1 MLAMSKPALSVTDV
15 AKSYGSV
22 QAVDG
27 ASFDLAAGEVTCLLG
42 RSGCGKSTLLR
53 LIAGLERADHGRIAG
68 DTVFADANTYLP
80 PEKRGIGLVFQDYAL
95 FPHLDVTRNV
105 GFGLAHLS
113 KAERAA
119 RVADLLDRFQIAHLA
134 RAYPHSLSGGEQQRV
149 AIARALAREP
159 AVVLMDEP
167 FSGLDGALRRDIQLA
182 ILGQLRASGAAVLIV
197 THDAE
202 EAMRV
207 GDRIVLM
214 AAGRILQTGTPEQCY
229 AQPTSAAAARL
240 LGPVNALTGVVKDGQ
255 IETAIGATP
264 APNHPEGP
272 ATLIAR
278 PEAFAVAGEETAFD
292 LTVTEIAYLGGR
304 YEVSGTV
311 GDAAILAHL
320 KARPAVEDGHISL
333 TLGTHKILPRRGRGT
348 SQGLVEGSLSAS
360 GNDDKPHNR
369 I

>member
-1 MLAMSKPALSVTDV
+1 MLAMPAPALSVADF
-15 AKSYGSV
+15 AKSYGPV

-27 ASFDLAAGEVTCLLG
+27 ASFDLAAGQVTCLLG

-53 LIAGLERADHGRIAG
+53 VIAGLERADRGRIAAG
-68 DTVFADANTYLP
+68 DAVLADGTTHLP

-105 GFGLAHLS
+105 GFGLAHLTKS
-113 KAERAA
+113 DRAT
-119 RVADLLDRFQIAHLA
+119 RVAALLDRFQIAHLA

-182 ILGQLRASGAAVLIV
+182 ILGALRASGAAVLIV

-207 GDRIVLM
+207 GDKIVLM
-214 AAGRILQTGTPEQCY
+214 AEGRVLQSGTPEECY
-229 AQPTSAAAARL
+229 AQPTSTAAARL
-240 LGPVNALTGVVKDGQ
+240 LGPVNALPGMVKDGR
-255 IETAIGATP
+255 ITTALGVTP
-264 APNHPEGP
+264 APGHPDGP

-278 PEAFAVAGEETAFD
+278 PEAFAMAGEGEGFD
-292 LTVTEIAYLGGR
+292 LTVSEVAYLGDR
-304 YEVSGTV
+304 YEVSGMV
-311 GDAAILAHL
+311 GDTPILAHL
-320 KARPAVEDGHISL
+320 AIRPEQTDGRTRL
-333 TLGTHKILPRRGRGT
+333 TLGTHKILPRKGRGT
-348 SQGLVEGSLSAS
+348 SQRLVEG
-360 GNDDKPHNR
+360 
-369 I
+369 

>member
-1 MLAMSKPALSVTDV
+1 MRSQTGMLTMPTPALAVTDV
-15 AKSYGSV
+15 AKSYGLV

-27 ASFDLAAGEVTCLLG
+27 ASFDLAAGQVTCLLG

-53 LIAGLERADHGRIAG
+53 LIAGLERADRGRIAA
-68 DTVFADANTYLP
+68 DDAVFADATTHLP

-95 FPHLDVTRNV
+95 FPHLDVTKNV
-105 GFGLAHLS
+105 GFGLAHLN
-113 KAERAA
+113 KAERAE
-119 RVADLLDRFQIAHLA
+119 RVVALLDRFQIAHLA

-182 ILGQLRASGAAVLIV
+182 ILSQLRASGAAVLIV

-214 AAGRILQTGTPEQCY
+214 AEGRVLQTGTPEQCY
-229 AQPTSAAAARL
+229 AEPTSPAAARL
-240 LGPVNALTGVVKDGQ
+240 LGPVNALPGMVKDGR
-255 IETAIGATP
+255 ITTAIGVMP
-264 APNHPEGP
+264 APGHPDGP

-278 PEAFAVAGEETAFD
+278 PEDFAMAAEGEGFN
-292 LTVTEIAYLGGR
+292 LMVSEIAYLGDR

-311 GDAAILAHL
+311 GDTPILAHL
-320 KARPAVEDGHISL
+320 NTRP
-333 TLGTHKILPRRGRGT
+333 ILGRGT
-348 SQGLVEGSLSAS
+348 VQLAVSLDAVRLV
-360 GNDDKPHNR
+360 
-369 I
+369 

>member
-1 MLAMSKPALSVTDV
+1 MLAMPAPALSVADV

-27 ASFDLAAGEVTCLLG
+27 ASFDLAAGQVTCLLG

-53 LIAGLERADHGRIAG
+53 LIAGLERADRGRIAAG
-68 DTVFADANTYLP
+68 DAVFADAATHLP

-95 FPHLDVTRNV
+95 FPHLDVTKNV
-105 GFGLAHLS
+105 GFGLAHLN
-113 KAERAA
+113 KAERAE
-119 RVADLLDRFQIAHLA
+119 RVAALLDRFQIAHLS

-182 ILGQLRASGAAVLIV
+182 ILGELRASGAAVLIV

-214 AAGRILQTGTPEQCY
+214 AEGRVLQSGTPEQCY
-229 AQPTSAAAARL
+229 AEPTSAAAARL
-240 LGPVNALTGVVKDGQ
+240 LGPVNTLAGMVKGGRITTALGT
-255 IETAIGATP
+255 TP
-264 APNHPEGP
+264 APGHSDGP

-278 PEAFAVAGEETAFD
+278 PEAFAMAREGEGFD
-292 LTVTEIAYLGGR
+292 LTVSEIAYLGDR
-304 YEVSGTV
+304 YEVSGMV
-311 GDAAILAHL
+311 GDVPILAHL
-320 KARPAVEDGHISL
+320 NTRP
-333 TLGTHKILPRRGRGT
+333 ILGRGT
-348 SQGLVEGSLSAS
+348 LQLAVSPGDVRLV
-360 GNDDKPHNR
+360 
-369 I
+369 

>member
-1 MLAMSKPALSVTDV
+1 MHTMPAPALSVADV

-27 ASFDLAAGEVTCLLG
+27 AGFDLVAGQVTCLLG

-53 LIAGLERADHGRIAG
+53 LIAGLERADRGRIAWG
-68 DTVFADANTYLP
+68 DAVFADAATHLP

-105 GFGLAHLS
+105 GFGLAHLN
-113 KAERAA
+113 KAERVE
-119 RVADLLDRFQIAHLA
+119 RVAALLDRFQIAHLA

-149 AIARALAREP
+149 AIARAVAREP

-167 FSGLDGALRRDIQLA
+167 FSGLDGALRRDIQIA

-214 AAGRILQTGTPEQCY
+214 AEGRVLQTGTPEQCY
-229 AQPTSAAAARL
+229 TEPTSAAAARL
-240 LGPVNALTGVVKDGQ
+240 LGPVNALPGMVKDGR
-255 IETAIGATP
+255 ITTALGVTP
-264 APNHPEGP
+264 APGHPDGP

-278 PEAFAVAGEETAFD
+278 PEAFAMAGEGEGFD
-292 LTVTEIAYLGGR
+292 LAVSEIAYLGDR
-304 YEVSGTV
+304 YEVSGMV
-311 GDAAILAHL
+311 GDTPILAHL
-320 KARPAVEDGHISL
+320 ATRP
-333 TLGTHKILPRRGRGT
+333 ILGRGT
-348 SQGLVEGSLSAS
+348 VQLSVSSDAIRFVYGQDS
-360 GNDDKPHNR
+360 
-369 I
+369 

>member
-1 MLAMSKPALSVTDV
+1 MLAMSTPALSVSDI

-53 LIAGLERADHGRIAG
+53 LIAGLERADRGRIAG
-68 DTVFADANTYLP
+68 DTVFADASTYLP

-95 FPHLDVTRNV
+95 FPHLDVTKNV
-105 GFGLAHLS
+105 GFGLAHLN

-240 LGPVNALTGVVKDGQ
+240 LGPVNALTGVVKDGR
-255 IETAIGATP
+255 ITTALGTTA
-264 APNHPEGP
+264 APDHADGP

-278 PEAFAVAGEETAFD
+278 PEAFAAAGAGEGFD
-292 LTVTEIAYLGGR
+292 LMVSDIAYLGDR
-304 YEVSGTV
+304 YEVSGMV
-311 GDAAILAHL
+311 GDTPILAHL
-320 KARPAVEDGHISL
+320 ATQPAVEGGKARLS
-333 TLGTHKILPRRGRGT
+333 LGTHRILG
-348 SQGLVEGSLSAS
+348 
-360 GNDDKPHNR
+360 
-369 I
+369 

>member
-1 MLAMSKPALSVTDV
+1 MLAMSTPALSVTDV

-27 ASFDLAAGEVTCLLG
+27 ASFELAAGEVTCLLG

-53 LIAGLERADHGRIAG
+53 LIAGLERADRGRIAG
-68 DTVFADANTYLP
+68 DTVFADASTYLP

-95 FPHLDVTRNV
+95 FPHLDVAKNV
-105 GFGLAHLS
+105 GFGLAHLT
-113 KAERAA
+113 KVDRAT
-119 RVADLLDRFQIAHLA
+119 RVATLLDRFQITHLSS
-134 RAYPHSLSGGEQQRV
+134 AYPHSLSGGEQQRV

-214 AAGRILQTGTPEQCY
+214 AEGRILQTGTPEECY
-229 AQPTSAAAARL
+229 AEPKSAAAARL
-240 LGPVNALTGVVKDGQ
+240 LGPVNALPGMVKDGR
-255 IETAIGATP
+255 ITTAIGTTS
-264 APNHPEGP
+264 APGHPDGP

-278 PEAFAVAGEETAFD
+278 PEAFAVSGEGTAFD
-292 LTVTEIAYLGGR
+292 LTVTEIAYLGDR
-304 YEVSGTV
+304 YEVSGMV

-320 KARPAVEDGHISL
+320 AARPALNDGKARLVLS
-333 TLGTHKILPRRGRGT
+333 THQILPRRGRGT
-348 SQGLVEGSLSAS
+348 SQGLVEG
-360 GNDDKPHNR
+360 
-369 I
+369 

>member
-1 MLAMSKPALSVTDV
+1 MLTMPAPALSVVHV
-15 AKSYGSV
+15 AKSYGPV

-27 ASFDLAAGEVTCLLG
+27 ASFDLAAGQVTCLLG

-53 LIAGLERADHGRIAG
+53 LIAGLERPDRGRIAAG
-68 DTVFADANTYLP
+68 EAIFADAATHLP

-105 GFGLAHLS
+105 GFGLAHLP
-113 KAERAA
+113 RADRA
-119 RVADLLDRFQIAHLA
+119 TRVAALLDRFQIAHLSN
-134 RAYPHSLSGGEQQRV
+134 AYPHSLSGGEQQRV

-182 ILGQLRASGAAVLIV
+182 ILGELRASGAAVLIV

-214 AAGRILQTGTPEQCY
+214 AEGRVLQTGTPEECY
-229 AQPTSAAAARL
+229 AQPTSPAAARL
-240 LGPVNALTGVVKDGQ
+240 LGPVNALPGMVKDGR
-255 IETAIGATP
+255 ITTAIGVTP
-264 APNHPEGP
+264 APGHLEGP

-278 PEAFAVAGEETAFD
+278 PEAFAIAEDCAGFEII
-292 LTVTEIAYLGGR
+292 VSEIAYLGDR

-311 GDAAILAHL
+311 GDIQVLAHL
-320 KARPAVEDGHISL
+320 ATDPPVTNGVARLQVGVDFNILSSDLSEEC
-333 TLGTHKILPRRGRGT
+333 KIIDQL
-348 SQGLVEGSLSAS
+348 
-360 GNDDKPHNR
+360 
-369 I
+369 

>member
-1 MLAMSKPALSVTDV
+1 MTAPALSVADV

-27 ASFDLAAGEVTCLLG
+27 ASFDLAAGQVTCLLG

-53 LIAGLERADHGRIAG
+53 LIAGLECADRGTIAG
-68 DTVFADANTYLP
+68 DTLFADSTTHLP

-95 FPHLDVTRNV
+95 FPHLDVTKNV
-105 GFGLAHLS
+105 GFGLAHLN
-113 KAERAA
+113 KADRAT
-119 RVADLLDRFQIAHLA
+119 RVAALLDRFQIAHLA
-134 RAYPHSLSGGEQQRV
+134 HAYPHSLSGGEQQRV

-214 AAGRILQTGTPEQCY
+214 AEGRVLQTGTPEECY

-240 LGPVNALTGVVKDGQ
+240 LGPVNALPGMVKDGR
-255 IETAIGATP
+255 IETALGTIP
-264 APNHPEGP
+264 APNHPDGP
-272 ATLIAR
+272 ATLLAR
-278 PEAFAVAGEETAFD
+278 PEAFGVAGDGAGFD
-292 LTVTEIAYLGGR
+292 LTVSEIAYLGDR
-304 YEVSGTV
+304 YEVSGMV
-311 GDAAILAHL
+311 GDTPILAHL
-320 KARPAVEDGHISL
+320 ATRP
-333 TLGTHKILPRRGRGT
+333 ILGRGT
-348 SQGLVEGSLSAS
+348 VRLSVS
-360 GNDDKPHNR
+360 SEDVR
-369 I
+369 IV